1 MSLLKPSYLR
11 STMKQSGLNHLMIL
25 SAYKNQLDQ
34 LDPTKIASDFANK
47 NDAHKHFLVNVISGL
62 LQCTLHGLNFLW
74 FDFFDVKRI
83 QNVTLFLRTF
93 YVCYHDKIL

>member
-1 MSLLKPSYLR
+1 
-11 STMKQSGLNHLMIL
+11 MIL

-34 LDPTKIASDFANK
+34 LDPTKIASDFTNK
-47 NDAHKHFLVNVISGL
+47 DDAHKHFLVNVISGL
-62 LQCTLHGLNFLW
+62 LQCTLW

>member
-1 MSLLKPSYLR
+1 
-11 STMKQSGLNHLMIL
+11 MKQSGLNHLMIL

-34 LDPTKIASDFANK
+34 LDPTKIASDFTKK

-62 LQCTLHGLNFLW
+62 LQCTLW